1 MQQICASPAG
11 SAKHPEGANPRFA
24 RAGTLCPRAID
35 VQFMTNIPQMLTDEQ
50 VAKLKDHLDNCQ
62 RPFIFFHD
70 DPDGLASFLLFY
82 RYKGEGRGYPLK
94 AYPRLTAEHAAKVHE
109 YGADK
114 VFILD
119 IAMADQEFFDAL
131 NGLPCVWLDHHAPQ
145 ERSKVTYF
153 NPRLRNN
160 LNVPTPVG
168 CYQVVQQDLWI
179 ATVGAIGDWY
189 FPPYAAD
196 FHAHYPDLLPKEITT
211 VEEALFN
218 SPLAPLVKLFSF
230 NLKGPTKDVMQ
241 SVKTL
246 TRIESPY
253 EILRQESARGKF
265 LWKRYEHINH
275 AYEAL
280 KKRAEKA
287 IVKDDPLIVFTY
299 TDDTLSLTKDLANE
313 LLYQHNDKI
322 IVLGREKS
330 GELRCSLRSGPK
342 TILAPLVQKA
352 LVGIQGYGGGHE
364 HAVGCGIKK
373 EDFPQFLDNI
383 RRELKAS
390 QR

>member
-1 MQQICASPAG
+1 
-11 SAKHPEGANPRFA
+11 
-24 RAGTLCPRAID
+24 
-35 VQFMTNIPQMLTDEQ
+35 MLTDEQ
-50 VAKLKDHLDNCQ
+50 VVQAKDALDNCQ

-109 YGADK
+109 YGADR

-131 NGLPCVWLDHHAPQ
+131 NGIPCMWIDHHAPQ
-145 ERSKVTYF
+145 ERTKVTYF

-160 LNVPTPVG
+160 LNIPTPCG
-168 CYQVVQQDLWI
+168 CYQIVQQDLWI
-179 ATVGAIGDWY
+179 ATVGSIGDWY
-189 FPPYAAD
+189 FPPFAKD
-196 FHAHYPDLLPKEITT
+196 FHAHFPELLPANITT

-218 SPLAPLVKLFSF
+218 SPLAPLVKVFSF
-230 NLKGPTKDVMQ
+230 ALKGPTGEVMQ
-241 SVKTL
+241 SIKTL
-246 TRIESPY
+246 TRIEGPY
-253 EILRQESARGKF
+253 EILRQESSRGKF
-265 LWKRYEHINH
+265 LWKRYEHINE

-280 KKRAEKA
+280 KKRAEK
-287 IVKDDPLIVFTY
+287 VVSKDPLIVFTY

-313 LLYQHNDKI
+313 LLYKYNDKI

-342 TILAPLVQKA
+342 TVLLPLVQRA

-373 EDFPQFLDNI
+373 EDFPTFLENL

-390 QR
+390 QKSLDT